1 MNLPIFGV
9 KIDVINDSLR
19 YSYAGLTHWNNMLTS
34 QFQRIG
40 IVCRRDTPQAFDPLS
55 KIVHTLLEE
64 GLQVFLDEDNLPELE
79 GLPLLEQCEF
89 ASKAD
94 LGRLC
99 HLVMVMGG
107 DGTFLSV
114 ARKIAP
120 FNVPIIGLNLGR
132 LGFLTQ
138 VPLENLRD
146 DLRNMLTGK
155 YLPEDL
161 ILLESQVVRDGV
173 TIKQSL
179 ALNDV
184 VFSRGGLGQM
194 IEFEVFINRQF
205 VYTQRSDG
213 LIVST
218 PTGSTAYSLAAGG
231 PILQSSMH
239 ALALVPICPQSMT
252 NRPIVISDTCEI
264 EVVITKGM
272 DARVHFDGQSVLD
285 LQKLDRISIRRY
297 RNTLRVLH
305 PADYNYYKTL
315 RSKLHWGEQLV

>member
-1 MNLPIFGV
+1 
-9 KIDVINDSLR
+9 
-19 YSYAGLTHWNNMLTS
+19 MLSS

-40 IVCRRDTPQAFDPLS
+40 IVCRADTPQAFEPLS
-55 KIVHTLLEE
+55 KIVDALLKE
-64 GLQVFLDEDNLPELE
+64 GLQVYLDEDNRPELTH
-79 GLPLLEQCEF
+79 LPQLEQCQF
-89 ASKAD
+89 ASKAE
-94 LGRLC
+94 LGKLC

-120 FNVPIIGLNLGR
+120 FHVPIIGINVGR

-138 VPLENLRD
+138 VPLESLIS
-146 DLRNMLTGK
+146 DLRSILTGK

-161 ILLESQVVRDGV
+161 ILLESQVKRDGK

-205 VYTQRSDG
+205 VYSQRSDG

-252 NRPIVISDTCEI
+252 NRPIVISDTSEI

-272 DARVHFDGQSVLD
+272 DARVHFDGQSFID

-305 PADYNYYKTL
+305 PADYNYYRTL
-315 RSKLHWGEQLV
+315 RTKLHWGEQLV

>member
-1 MNLPIFGV
+1 
-9 KIDVINDSLR
+9 
-19 YSYAGLTHWNNMLTS
+19 MLTS

-161 ILLESQVVRDGV
+161 ILLESQVVRDGA

-231 PILQSSMH
+231 PILQSAMH
-239 ALALVPICPQSMT
+239 ALALVPICPQSLT
-252 NRPIVISDTCEI
+252 NRPNVISATCEI
-264 EVVITKGM
+264 EGVITKGM

-315 RSKLHWGEQLV
+315 RTKLHWGEQLV

>member
-1 MNLPIFGV
+1 M
-9 KIDVINDSLR
+9 
-19 YSYAGLTHWNNMLTS
+19 
-34 QFQRIG
+34 
-40 IVCRRDTPQAFDPLS
+40 
-55 KIVHTLLEE
+55 
-64 GLQVFLDEDNLPELE
+64 FLDEDNLPELE
-79 GLPLLEQCEF
+79 GLPHLEQCEF

-161 ILLESQVVRDGV
+161 ILLESQVVRDGA

-231 PILQSSMH
+231 PILQSAMH

-315 RSKLHWGEQLV
+315 RTKLHWGEQLV

>member
-1 MNLPIFGV
+1 
-9 KIDVINDSLR
+9 
-19 YSYAGLTHWNNMLTS
+19 MLTS

-161 ILLESQVVRDGV
+161 ILLESQVVRDGA

-218 PTGSTAYSLAAGG
+218 PTGSTGYSLSAGG
-231 PILQSSMH
+231 PIVCPEVECILLS
-239 ALALVPICPQSMT
+239 PICPHSLQH
-252 NRPIVISDTCEI
+252 RPIVANAAQ
-264 EVVITKGM
+264 VVTLSLDCAPGQSAQL
-272 DARVHFDGQSVLD
+272 DVDGQPVASLTDTQQVT
-285 LQKLDRISIRRY
+285 IRRSATVT
-297 RNTLRVLH
+297 RLIRFGSNSFFHRIRT
-305 PADYNYYKTL
+305 
-315 RSKLHWGEQLV
+315 KLTEWSC